1 MFTPS
6 LPQAFPSS
14 QHEHNGI
21 PISHNEPT
29 PEQKAFFHALIPFAA
44 HLFDNPD
51 RPPRP
56 FLTSVLPLKDE
67 HIASREALE
76 ALHDIFVCGV
86 LKTLCNQTGWQI
98 RSFAQKGHEK
108 PQTSRLWEAPCWDT
122 HPLAFGNASIDTLII
137 LFNLFQLYPPP
148 KKHAAQESPSSPTAP
163 KISQPAPSLPKNHT
177 PPKQDILS
185 EQRKRRVLDA
195 QWRHL
200 STLCPRQN
208 GDLLLH
214 FFLYTFARRHLPP
227 ECSTHPAWRNNP
239 LILLVSFHH
248 DQRAKQQGLD
258 VLQLL
263 LDPSVA
269 PLMPWL
275 GSLLRNAWLQEH
287 NLPKINS
294 TSEAFLHYFDQ
305 MHRIWSS
312 TICLFQQ
319 AERYDLLAPWLE
331 IFSLWLAQDQL
342 TTHWPR
348 WLHQVSHSL
357 RMNDRQT
364 VTDGLLQALG
374 LIAQIQDIT
383 EDIRSLHP
391 TERDATHRIFLQTYA
406 ETRFA
411 EVFQTY
417 KELKRTLQP
426 TLG

>member
-1 MFTPS
+1 MLTPS
-6 LPQAFPSS
+6 LPQVFPSS

-21 PISHNEPT
+21 PISHDEPT

-44 HLFDNPD
+44 HLFDDPE

-56 FLTSVLPLKDE
+56 FLTSILPLKDE

-76 ALHDIFVCGV
+76 ALHDIFVCGT
-86 LKTLCNQTGWQI
+86 LKTLCNQTGWQL
-98 RSFAQKGHEK
+98 RSFAKKGHEK
-108 PQTSRLWEAPCWDT
+108 PQTSRLWNAPHWPT
-122 HPLAFGNASIDTLII
+122 HPLNFGNVSIDTLII
-137 LFNLFQLYPPP
+137 LFNLFQLYPPQ
-148 KKHAAQESPSSPTAP
+148 KKHTPHEPLPSPDAP
-163 KISQPAPSLPKNHT
+163 KISQPAASSRKDQASPQK
-177 PPKQDILS
+177 DILS

-200 STLCPRQN
+200 STLYPRQN

-214 FFLYTFARRHLPP
+214 FFLYTFVQQHLPP

-239 LILLVSFHH
+239 LILLVSFHQ

-258 VLQLL
+258 ALRLL

-269 PLMPWL
+269 PLMPWI
-275 GSLLRNAWLQEH
+275 GSLLRNAWLQKH
-287 NLPKINS
+287 TPPKTNP

-312 TICLFQQ
+312 AIDLFQQ

-342 TTHWPR
+342 TVHWPR
-348 WLHQVSHSL
+348 WLHEASHSL

-364 VTDGLLQALG
+364 LTDELLQAIG
-374 LIAQIQDIT
+374 LIAQIQDIA

-391 TERDATHRIFLQTYA
+391 TERDAAHRLFLQTYA